1 MPLQTDFAAT
11 SRVDSDVVSRFARS
25 CRALGLSVHD
35 RRRPPDLPAARS
47 GFAELTRIAREQCD
61 AWTGLGAAGGD
72 TSRHASSKASGRT
85 VKTAWRVAASRSS
98 LATGDLTFSYE
109 TGLYLQFRRDGP
121 DDFALAS
128 AGHPLRRPATTWPR
142 TRSWGSTHHP
152 PAALARGAVG
162 PGGMYYRPSAGR
174 TWCDCSP
181 RWSTTRRWTRR
192 MRMPCAVAL
201 GTALARLGMFA
212 PALSY
217 LEEPAGPVD
226 VAAVD
231 GTLVKALSLRA
242 QGEDLDGRRRA
253 RRALRRQPRE
263 RRGRDAISD
272 TSFGIVPTTAAR
284 IEARSDPWDPETEP
298 TETDF
303 VDPGAKERKAH
314 LLIEAE
320 AELAEFIGLEE
331 VKYQVARLKSSV
343 AMAIRR
349 QDRGLTVAHRTNHL
363 VFAGPPGTGKTTIA
377 RVVAKIYCGL
387 GILKKETVREVHR
400 ADLIGQH
407 IGETEAK
414 TNGIID
420 SALDGVLFLDEAYA
434 LVSTGAKNDFGLV
447 AIDTLLA
454 RMENDRDRL
463 VVIVA
468 GYRKDLDAFLD
479 TNEGL
484 RSRFTRSIDFPS
496 YSPHELVGDRDAR
509 WPRSETASS
518 SPPPSTIWSRCS
530 LSSPPQPLPM
540 PTVSQR
546 RSLDIAGNGR
556 FVRNLVERSEEE
568 REYRLDH
575 SDTEEFTDDELMTIT
590 DDDVSELR
598 HPVAARPRSDG
609 AAMSDP
615 DNQDRREFTS
625 RTPVNE
631 NPDRV
636 VYRRGFVTRHQVSGW
651 RFIMRRIAS
660 GVALHDTRM
669 LVDPLRTQ
677 SAQFSS
683 APWCS
688 SPGCR
693 LLRLLADPARRGG
706 G

>member
-11 SRVDSDVVSRFARS
+11 SRVDSDVVNRFATC

-35 RRRPPDLPAARS
+35 RRRPPDLASARS
-47 GFAELTRIAREQCD
+47 GFAELTRITREQCD
-61 AWTGLGAAGGD
+61 AWTGLAAAGD
-72 TSRHASSKASGRT
+72 TSARVIEGVWRT
-85 VKTAWRVAASRSS
+85 VATSGVLQRHVD
-98 LATGDLTFSYE
+98 LADGDLAFDYDS
-109 TGLYLQFRRDGP
+109 GLYLQFSASAP
-121 DDFALAS
+121 DDFALAYAVTLCDS
-128 AGHPLRRPATTWPR
+128 GDYAAADKLLDPLIARRPNWLEARWVRVAKYHR
-142 TRSWGSTHHP
+142 TG
-152 PAALARGAVG
+152 
-162 PGGMYYRPSAGR
+162 
-174 TWCDCSP
+174 
-181 RWSTTRRWTRR
+181 RWSDVVRLLTPIVNDPTLDKPYAHAARI
-192 MRMPCAVAL
+192 AL

-217 LEEPAGPVD
+217 LEDPSGPVD
-226 VAAVD
+226 VATVD
-231 GTLVKALSLRA
+231 GNLVKALALRA
-242 QGEDLDGRRRA
+242 QGEDLDA
-253 RRALRRQPRE
+253 ADVLAELYAANPE
-263 RRGRDAISD
+263 HEEVETAISD
-272 TSFGIVPTTAAR
+272 PSYGIVPTTAAR

-343 AMAIRR
+343 AMAVRR
-349 QDRGLTVAHRTNHL
+349 QERGLTVANRTNHL

-414 TNGIID
+414 TNSIID

-454 RMENDRDRL
+454 RMENDRERL

-496 YSPHELVGDRDAR
+496 YSAHELVEIATRMAEKRDSVFEPAALR
-509 WPRSETASS
+509 HMESLFGQLASVTA
-518 SPPPSTIWSRCS
+518 PDANG
-530 LSSPPQPLPM
+530 
-540 PTVSQR
+540 VQR
-546 RSLDIAGNGR
+546 RNLDIAGNGR
-556 FVRNLVERSEEE
+556 FVRNLVERAEEE
-568 REYRLDH
+568 REFRLDH
-575 SDTEEFTDDELMTIT
+575 SDTDIFTDDELMTIT
-590 DDDVSELR
+590 DEDTTRSAIPLLRGLGLTVSE
-598 HPVAARPRSDG
+598 
-609 AAMSDP
+609 
-615 DNQDRREFTS
+615 
-625 RTPVNE
+625 
-631 NPDRV
+631 
-636 VYRRGFVTRHQVSGW
+636 
-651 RFIMRRIAS
+651 
-660 GVALHDTRM
+660 
-669 LVDPLRTQ
+669 
-677 SAQFSS
+677 
-683 APWCS
+683 
-688 SPGCR
+688 
-693 LLRLLADPARRGG
+693 
-706 G
+706 

>member
-1 MPLQTDFAAT
+1 MPLSTDFAAA
-11 SRVDSDVVSRFARS
+11 SRVDSDVVSRFATC

-35 RRRPPDLPAARS
+35 RRRPPDLSAARS

-61 AWTGLGAAGGD
+61 AWTGLAAAGD
-72 TSRHASSKASGRT
+72 TSGRVIEAVWQT
-85 VKTAWRVAASRSS
+85 VKSAGVLQREVD
-98 LATGDLTFSYE
+98 LADGDLVFDYD
-109 TGLYLQFRRDGP
+109 TGLYLQFAASTP
-121 DDFALAS
+121 DDFALAYAVTLCD
-128 AGHPLRRPATTWPR
+128 AGDYAAADELVDPLIARRP
-142 TRSWGSTHHP
+142 SW
-152 PAALARGAVG
+152 LEARWVRVA
-162 PGGMYYRPSAGR
+162 MYYR
-174 TWCDCSP
+174 TE
-181 RWSTTRRWTRR
+181 RWSDVVRLLT
-192 MRMPCAVAL
+192 PIVNDAKLDDKYAHAVRIAL
-201 GTALARLGMFA
+201 GTSLARLGMFA

-217 LEEPAGPVD
+217 LEDPSGPVA

-231 GTLVKALSLRA
+231 GALARALSLRA
-242 QGEDLDGRRRA
+242 QGEDLDA
-253 RRALRRQPRE
+253 ADVLAELYAANPE
-263 RRGRDAISD
+263 NEEVETAITD
-272 TSFGIVPTTAAR
+272 TSYGIVPTTAAR
-284 IEARSDPWDPETEP
+284 IEARTDPWDPETEP

-349 QDRGLTVAHRTNHL
+349 QERGLTVANRTNHL

-454 RMENDRDRL
+454 RMENDRERL

-496 YSPHELVGDRDAR
+496 YSPHELVEIAMRMAEKRDSVFEPAALQHM
-509 WPRSETASS
+509 ETLFGQLASVTT
-518 SPPPSTIWSRCS
+518 PDANG
-530 LSSPPQPLPM
+530 
-540 PTVSQR
+540 VER
-546 RSLDIAGNGR
+546 RNLDIAGNGR

-568 REYRLDH
+568 REFRLDH
-575 SDTEEFTDDELMTIT
+575 SDTDDFTDDELMTIT
-590 DDDVSELR
+590 DQDVTRSAIPLLRGLGLSVSE
-598 HPVAARPRSDG
+598 
-609 AAMSDP
+609 
-615 DNQDRREFTS
+615 
-625 RTPVNE
+625 
-631 NPDRV
+631 
-636 VYRRGFVTRHQVSGW
+636 
-651 RFIMRRIAS
+651 
-660 GVALHDTRM
+660 
-669 LVDPLRTQ
+669 
-677 SAQFSS
+677 
-683 APWCS
+683 
-688 SPGCR
+688 
-693 LLRLLADPARRGG
+693 
-706 G
+706 